1 MKNFC
6 CRSCRA
12 LVSLPRIVLLSLLLA
27 WGVASAPTPLAAQ
40 TPAALAVS
48 DTLYEIRLADGSTY
62 IGQVVEAQGDQ
73 ITLQSTGGVRITFNR
88 AQIARVRPA
97 QGRIVEGEFWREDTN
112 KTRLFFAPTGRTLEA
127 GEGYAGLFFV
137 LPFVSYGVTDW
148 VTLSGGL
155 PLIGSFDEG
164 VPFFYLAP
172 KVRVLSM
179 PNTQVSTG
187 VLAFFGGDEVAGIV
201 YGVGTFGDAD
211 RAVTAGAGVPFL
223 AGETV
228 SEFVAMLGGEYR
240 TGRRSKLLTENWF
253 IPGES
258 GALLTGGI
266 RLIGERW
273 STDLGIAA
281 AVGEGEG
288 FYFPIVS
295 FAYSFGGR
303 R

>member
-1 MKNFC
+1 
-6 CRSCRA
+6 
-12 LVSLPRIVLLSLLLA
+12 
-27 WGVASAPTPLAAQ
+27 
-40 TPAALAVS
+40 
-48 DTLYEIRLADGSTY
+48 
-62 IGQVVEAQGDQ
+62 
-73 ITLQSTGGVRITFNR
+73 
-88 AQIARVRPA
+88 
-97 QGRIVEGEFWREDTN
+97 
-112 KTRLFFAPTGRTLEA
+112 
-127 GEGYAGLFFV
+127 
-137 LPFVSYGVTDW
+137 
-148 VTLSGGL
+148 
-155 PLIGSFDEG
+155 
-164 VPFFYLAP
+164 
-172 KVRVLSM
+172 M

-281 AVGEGEG
+281 AVGEGAG

>member
-6 CRSCRA
+6 RRSCRA
-12 LVSLPRIVLLSLLLA
+12 PVSLPRIVLLSLLLA

-73 ITLQSTGGVRITFNR
+73 ITLQSTAGVRITFNR

-97 QGRIVEGEFWREDTN
+97 RGRVVEGEFWREDTN

-187 VLAFFGGDEVAGIV
+187 VLAFFGGEDVGGIA
-201 YGVGTFGDAD
+201 YGVGTFGNAD
-211 RAVTAGAGVPFL
+211 RAFTAGGGVPFL
-223 AGETV
+223 AGETAD
-228 SEFVAMLGGEYR
+228 EFVVMLGGEYR

-273 STDLGIAA
+273 TTDLGIAA
-281 AVGEGEG
+281 AVADGEG

-295 FAYSFGGR
+295 FAYTFGGR